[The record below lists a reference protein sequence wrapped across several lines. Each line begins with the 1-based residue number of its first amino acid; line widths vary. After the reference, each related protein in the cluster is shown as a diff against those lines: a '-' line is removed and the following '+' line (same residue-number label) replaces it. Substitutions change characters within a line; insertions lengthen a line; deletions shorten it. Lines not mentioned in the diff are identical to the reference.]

1 MDKREGNVWR
11 ICVRN
16 RNTYFVTTA
25 IAIFI
30 AIVFSLSIP
39 NTFISQEV
47 LIVESS
53 APMNLLVGADQ
64 FTQAILGK
72 SQTSPIA
79 NDPFAYKKVFHSGQV
94 IDYVK
99 KTMVKD
105 SNGKSETLEQHLKK
119 NYKSAWWDKL
129 WGTKVIDD
137 IITDRL
143 KYEIKLKTKVIVVQ
157 YEDEDKN
164 VSSQITNALVSILNN
179 YFTDLNLRR
188 NQPDMDYYRAR
199 RIEAGQVYKESMEKY
214 SAYQDSH
221 MGTDSHSEQTQME
234 FLRNDMNSKYNEYSE
249 ASVMYKR
256 AEMFTRQQQLVSTRI
271 QTSQTFSSK
280 GAAMWMASISVSL
293 FLAIIGTSWYILLKA
308 KYGKNR

>member
-16 RNTYFVTTA
+16 RNTYLVTTA

-105 SNGKSETLEQHLKK
+105 SN
-119 NYKSAWWDKL
+119 DK
-129 WGTKVIDD
+129 I
-137 IITDRL
+137 
-143 KYEIKLKTKVIVVQ
+143 ETKVIVVQ

-164 VSSQITNALVSILNN
+164 VSSPITNALVSILNN

-199 RIEAGQVYKESMEKY
+199 RIEAGQAYKESMEKY